1 MATTRYVWEKWDKQ
15 SNTNYYRDD
24 KIIKLS
30 NYNAINKLYDTGVPE
45 SSITK
50 HKLFYRAITP
60 PTVSGS
66 TFDLSGYSDGF
77 VSQSNSPVITAGA
90 KNAFGIYPGIAASTT
105 SNGTVGF
112 YMQFSDDSGASGLFW
127 YSVAENVYYTKGSTL
142 YGSMS
147 SGTSN
152 SFPENGEKGDYWYVS
167 KGSDNIDPVSLTY
180 TDAVKAGENV
190 TLTITPSTGTTLG
203 GNISYVIQTTVNG
216 TDWYDAG
223 ETSGTSYTV
232 TVPADAIVWN
242 VRVYAK
248 DDTGFTSS
256 TYIYGNGV
264 DTYVNVIRVG
274 ISPDSG
280 DIGYITSPQVMF
292 VSVNTD
298 TDYTFTVKL
307 DGETLSSSSSSSS
320 TIQHIILSEEKFN
333 SLKEETKY
341 TLTVEIVQNSA
352 TITRTYTFQKFVY
365 DDTTLGGVMEGAG
378 KALRIKRKIQSQIVG
393 ANIPKEIIKIDNPI
407 GVSDLAAATASE
419 AQVFKGY
426 TFFSG
431 DNELK
436 TGIALGTATTISADK
451 LLSGITAYN
460 NLGQLITGTLAN
472 PYQLYV
478 DTRSTSI
485 SFTRH
490 HDDDDYYSNVYWS
503 GSSTIYLPRS
513 NATYVMAHITVEAGY
528 SSLYSGRNVLS
539 KVNGDWVASVNAGLQ
554 CYGSGNYINIGG
566 NATYGQDP
574 QGANAT
580 VVFYSFVKVE

>member
-1 MATTRYVWEKWDKQ
+1 MATTRYVWEKYKTKWDTQRRNASSVSFTYGGAVGTYPNFGIDAYGKIYVTGTVQ
-15 SNTNYYRDD
+15 NAWGYRMRGNDCFYGYHSGAYDDYTNIFHADQQVVPVGT
-24 KIIKLS
+24 K
-30 NYNAINKLYDTGVPE
+30 TGDR
-45 SSITK
+45 
-50 HKLFYRAITP
+50 LA
-60 PTVSGS
+60 TVSS
-66 TFDLSGYSDGF
+66 AK
-77 VSQSNSPVITAGA
+77 SNAYTTGA
-90 KNAFGIYPGIAASTT
+90 
-105 SNGTVGF
+105 TVG
-112 YMQFSDDSGASGLFW
+112 SAD
-127 YSVAENVYYTKGSTL
+127 YYE
-142 YGSMS
+142 Y
-147 SGTSN
+147 
-152 SFPENGEKGDYWYVS
+152 
-167 KGSDNIDPVSLTY
+167 KGSDNIDPSALTY
-180 TDAVKAGENV
+180 SDAVTAGQNV
-190 TLTITPSTGTTLG
+190 TLTIAPSTGTTLG
-203 GNISYVIQTTVNG
+203 GNISYVIQTTTNG

-223 ETSGTSYTV
+223 ETSEISYTV

-292 VSVNTD
+292 VSINTD

-307 DGETLSSSSSSSS
+307 DGETLSSSSSSSA
-320 TIQHIILSEEKFN
+320 IQHIILSDEKFN

-341 TLTVEIVQNSA
+341 TLTVEIAQSGA

-365 DDTTLGGVMEGAG
+365 DDTTLGGVMEGTG

-436 TGIALGTATTISADK
+436 TGTALGTTTTVAADK

-490 HDDDDYYSNVYWS
+490 HDDDDYYSNVYWV
-503 GSSTIYLPRS
+503 GSSTIYLPHS
-513 NATYVMAHITVEAGY
+513 NAAYVMAHITVKAGY
-528 SSLYSGRNVLS
+528 DALYSGENVLS
-539 KVNGDWVASVNAGLQ
+539 KVNGNWIASVNAGLH

-566 NATYGQDP
+566 NATYGNDP
-574 QGANAT
+574 QGATAN
-580 VVFYSFVKVE
+580 VIFYSFVKIE

>member
-1 MATTRYVWEKWDKQ
+1 MATTRYVWEKWNCIAAQEYVGKITNESWVVR
-15 SNTNYYRDD
+15 SNGS
-24 KIIKLS
+24 LS
-30 NYNAINKLYDTGVPE
+30 FYDNIYVDPKTGKVTL
-45 SSITK
+45 SGN
-50 HKLFYRAITP
+50 
-60 PTVSGS
+60 VGS
-66 TFDLSGYSDGF
+66 TGWDEWHTSKCDYRHCSYQYYDNGPDNENPQVHVFDKTLKVVQQLVYSKGD
-77 VSQSNSPVITAGA
+77 NSYG
-90 KNAFGIYPGIAASTT
+90 NASSTNANAYV
-105 SNGTVGF
+105 SNGKVG
-112 YMQFSDDSGASGLFW
+112 
-127 YSVAENVYYTKGSTL
+127 N
-142 YGSMS
+142 
-147 SGTSN
+147 
-152 SFPENGEKGDYWYVS
+152 YWYVS
-167 KGSDNIDPVSLTY
+167 KGSDNIDPTALTY
-180 TDAVKAGENV
+180 SDAVTAGQPV
-190 TLTITPSTGTTLG
+190 TLTIAPSTGTTLG
-203 GNISYVIQTTVNG
+203 GNISYVIQTTTNG

-232 TVPADAIVWN
+232 TVPEDAIVWN

-256 TYIYGNGV
+256 TYIYGNSV

-292 VSVNTD
+292 VSINTD

-307 DGETLSSSSSSSS
+307 DGETLSSSSSSSSS

-341 TLTVEIVQNSA
+341 TLTIEIVQSGA

-436 TGIALGTATTISADK
+436 TGTALGTPTTATAGDIVRGKTAYDNFGKLMTGIFPSYTKHGTVSYIIDKSNYDVRKTIRLSTEPLMVVASFEHSNLSDIHWSSSYEADK
-451 LLSGITAYN
+451 CIILVPNIA
-460 NLGQLITGTLAN
+460 A
-472 PYQLYV
+472 
-478 DTRSTSI
+478 
-485 SFTRH
+485 
-490 HDDDDYYSNVYWS
+490 
-503 GSSTIYLPRS
+503 SSTIQKTQNGYTFFFEFNNCGTDANGFYFGLRIYKNWEP
-513 NATYVMAHITVEAGY
+513 NTTVKFTA
-528 SSLYSGRNVLS
+528 
-539 KVNGDWVASVNAGLQ
+539 
-554 CYGSGNYINIGG
+554 NYWI
-566 NATYGQDP
+566 
-574 QGANAT
+574 
-580 VVFYSFVKVE
+580 F

>member
-1 MATTRYVWEKWDKQ
+1 MATTRYVWEKWNCIAAQEYVGKITNERWTVR
-15 SNTNYYRDD
+15 SNGS
-24 KIIKLS
+24 LS
-30 NYNAINKLYDTGVPE
+30 FYDNIYVNPKTGKVTL
-45 SSITK
+45 SGN
-50 HKLFYRAITP
+50 
-60 PTVSGS
+60 VGS
-66 TFDLSGYSDGF
+66 TGWDEWHTWECDYRHCSYQYYDNGPDNDNPQVHVFDKKLKVVQQLVYSKGD
-77 VSQSNSPVITAGA
+77 NSYG
-90 KNAFGIYPGIAASTT
+90 NASSTNANAYV
-105 SNGTVGF
+105 SNGKV
-112 YMQFSDDSGASGLFW
+112 
-127 YSVAENVYYTKGSTL
+127 
-142 YGSMS
+142 
-147 SGTSN
+147 
-152 SFPENGEKGDYWYVS
+152 GDYWYVS
-167 KGSDNIDPVSLTY
+167 KGSDNIDPTALTY
-180 TDAVKAGENV
+180 SDAVTAGQPV
-190 TLTITPSTGTTLG
+190 TLTIAPSTGTTLG
-203 GNISYVIQTTVNG
+203 GNISYVIQTTTNG

-298 TDYTFTVKL
+298 AEYTFTVKL
-307 DGETLSSSSSSSS
+307 DGETLSSSSSSSSS

-341 TLTVEIVQNSA
+341 TLTIEIVQSGA
-352 TITRTYTFQKFVY
+352 TITRTYTFKKFVY

-419 AQVFKGY
+419 AQVLKGY

-436 TGIALGTATTISADK
+436 TGTLSGMTKVAQLSIDDRLSPTSNNATKTYTINTDFTPLILRTGVDMQGEVHTNVSSDGISYSVYVYKYIEGLSTKINNTVYSKFMGLDTSLTYQDKDNPLSFDVKFNGNTVTISV
-451 LLSGITAYN
+451 TA
-460 NLGQLITGTLAN
+460 
-472 PYQLYV
+472 
-478 DTRSTSI
+478 
-485 SFTRH
+485 
-490 HDDDDYYSNVYWS
+490 WS
-503 GSSTIYLPRS
+503 VKGTIY
-513 NATYVMAHITVEAGY
+513 V
-528 SSLYSGRNVLS
+528 
-539 KVNGDWVASVNAGLQ
+539 
-554 CYGSGNYINIGG
+554 YGI
-566 NATYGQDP
+566 
-574 QGANAT
+574 
-580 VVFYSFVKVE
+580 